1 MSRRITSHI
10 RSNVVGYA
18 ALFVALS
25 GTAYA
30 VGQLPKNSVGT
41 KQIKNNAV
49 NGAKV
54 ADGSLWKAA
63 L

>member
-1 MSRRITSHI
+1 MK
-10 RSNVVGYA
+10 
-18 ALFVALS
+18 
-25 GTAYA
+25 
-30 VGQLPKNSVGT
+30 LPRNRVGT